1 MLRGKK
7 IVLGVTGGIAAYKT
21 AFLVRL
27 LIKAEAEVKVIFT
40 PSAFDFVSPLTF
52 STLSKNPVV
61 SEFTQNAKTGEW
73 TNHVA
78 YGAWADLLII
88 APLTAN
94 TLAKMANGICD
105 NFLLATYLSA
115 KCETIVAPAMDL
127 DMFAHATTKANLEK
141 LKSFGVKILPS
152 PKGELASGLEGE
164 GRMAEPYYI
173 FEKIENYFNSHKTL
187 INKRIVITAGPTH
200 EPIDPVRFIGNRSS
214 GKMGYALAA
223 EALERGALVSLVS
236 GPTTQKLTHKN
247 LKLISVNT
255 AQEMFDATT
264 QHFKDADMGIFA
276 AAVGDY
282 KVKSPSD
289 KKIKKQTEQTLVLTK
304 NPDILAECGSSK
316 KESQL
321 VVGFALETNDGEKY
335 AKDKLIAKNADFIV
349 LNSTQDKGAAFG
361 HDTNKVTLVSRG
373 NNPLSFE
380 LMTKQNLAKQL
391 FDIWEKHL

>member
-7 IVLGVTGGIAAYKT
+7 IVLGITGGIAAYKT
-21 AFLVRL
+21 TFLVRL
-27 LIKAEAEVKVIFT
+27 LVKAEAEVKVIFT
-40 PSAFDFVSPLTF
+40 PSAFDFVTPITF
-52 STLSKNPVV
+52 STLSKNPVA
-61 SEFTQNAKTGEW
+61 SEFAQNSKTGEW

-78 YGAWADLLII
+78 YGAWADLLVI

-115 KCETIVAPAMDL
+115 KCDTMVAPAMDL
-127 DMFAHATTKANLEK
+127 DMFAHATTKANIER

-164 GRMAEPYYI
+164 GRMAEPEFI
-173 FEKIENYFNSHKTL
+173 FEQIDNYFNAKQTL
-187 INKRIVITAGPTH
+187 SNKQVLITAGPTH

-223 EALERGALVSLVS
+223 EALERGAHVTLVS
-236 GPTTQKLTHKN
+236 GPTNQTLAHKN
-247 LKLISVNT
+247 LKLIAVNT
-255 AQEMFDATT
+255 AQEMYDAAIA
-264 QHFKDADMGIFA
+264 HFKVADLGIFA

-282 KVKSPSD
+282 KVKSPSS
-289 KKIKKQTEQTLVLTK
+289 KKVKKESEQTLVLTK
-304 NPDILAECGSSK
+304 NPDILAECGTSK
-316 KESQL
+316 KENQL

-335 AKDKLIAKNADFIV
+335 AKDKLKSKNADYIV
-349 LNSTQDKGAAFG
+349 LNSTQDKGATFG
-361 HDTNKVTLVSRG
+361 YDTNKITLFSKG
-373 NNPLSFE
+373 NNAIPFE